1 MTPIDLLLLVG
12 LPVTGI
18 GLALTLSRW
27 SRSPS
32 LALALTGVG
41 PAGFALGMLFC

>member
-1 MTPIDLLLLVG
+1 MTLIDLLLLVG

-18 GLALTLSRW
+18 GVALTLSRRG
-27 SRSPS
+27 RSPS
-32 LALALTGVG
+32 LAMALTGLG